1 MPGIDQERG
10 GVWGLL
16 RQLFGRHRKQ
26 VDLQPE
32 QRRLQQLGH
41 FLQRGDLAGA
51 RQTLEQRLPADV
63 GFERQVEA
71 VLVGLEQVRRQV
83 GLVEA
88 AVEGQGDADLGADG
102 ERLDQR
108 LGRSDE
114 HTSELQSLMRNSYA
128 VLCLKKKNKG

>member
-1 MPGIDQERG
+1 MAGIDQEIG
-10 GVWGLL
+10 GVGGLL

-71 VLVGLEQVRRQV
+71 VLVGLEQVERKSV
-83 GLVEA
+83 
-88 AVEGQGDADLGADG
+88 VEGKSVSVRVDIG
-102 ERLDQR
+102 
-108 LGRSDE
+108 GRGS
-114 HTSELQSLMRNSYA
+114 N
-128 VLCLKKKNKG
+128 KK